1 LHCNNDKDAR
11 VLTDN
16 AIIEAS
22 KFRHLCAV
30 LGFLDGCRRLSF
42 RQADADVVHGQVEVQ
57 DVLDGHRVDGRI
69 VLLVEQLHRIL
80 FLILLLDEFL
90 ANRVGVNV
98 FELFIIAKEKVAND
112 DIDNLGTNEELVRV
126 LV

>member
-1 LHCNNDKDAR
+1 M
-11 VLTDN
+11 
-16 AIIEAS
+16 
-22 KFRHLCAV
+22 
-30 LGFLDGCRRLSF
+30 
-42 RQADADVVHGQVEVQ
+42 Q

-69 VLLVEQLHRIL
+69 VLLAEQLHRIL

-90 ANRVGVNV
+90 ANRVGWVLFAIVGVNV

-112 DIDNLGTNEELVRV
+112 DIDNLDTNEELVRV

>member
-69 VLLVEQLHRIL
+69 VLLAEQLHRIL